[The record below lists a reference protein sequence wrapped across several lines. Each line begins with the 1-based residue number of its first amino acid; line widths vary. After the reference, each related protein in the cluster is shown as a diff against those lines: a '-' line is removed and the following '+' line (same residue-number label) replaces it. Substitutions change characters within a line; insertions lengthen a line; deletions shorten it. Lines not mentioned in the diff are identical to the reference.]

1 MIIKETPVFTRRVI
15 EILTD
20 DEYKELQ
27 AMLAQQP
34 DVGSIIPGGGGLR
47 KVRWSIKGKGKRGG
61 SRVIY
66 YWFVEDESILML
78 FIFKKNERSD
88 LTKEQLKQL
97 RTVVEREYDEK

>member
-1 MIIKETPVFTRRVI
+1 
-15 EILTD
+15 
-20 DEYKELQ
+20 
-27 AMLAQQP
+27 MLAQQP

-88 LTKEQLKQL
+88 LTKEQVKQL

>member
-97 RTVVEREYDEK
+97 RTIVEREYDEK

>member
-1 MIIKETPVFTRRVI
+1 
-15 EILTD
+15 
-20 DEYKELQ
+20 
-27 AMLAQQP
+27 MLAQQP

>member
-1 MIIKETPVFTRRVI
+1 
-15 EILTD
+15 
-20 DEYKELQ
+20 
-27 AMLAQQP
+27 MLAQQP

-97 RTVVEREYDEK
+97 RTIVEREYDEK

>member
-34 DVGSIIPGGGGLR
+34 DIGSIIPGGGGLR

-97 RTVVEREYDEK
+97 RTIVEREYDEK